1 MSKRPINVEVRAK
14 YKDEP
19 IERMVKRFSKKVKKE
34 RIIEKVIA
42 KQRYEKPSA
51 KRKREAQRKKKV
63 LEKIRLEQENKL
75 KAN

>member
-1 MSKRPINVEVRAK
+1 MSKRPINAEVKPRH
-14 YKDEP
+14 KDEP
-19 IERMVKRFSKKVKKE
+19 VEKMIKRFSKKVKKE
-34 RIIEKVIA
+34 RIVEKVIA

-75 KAN
+75 KGN